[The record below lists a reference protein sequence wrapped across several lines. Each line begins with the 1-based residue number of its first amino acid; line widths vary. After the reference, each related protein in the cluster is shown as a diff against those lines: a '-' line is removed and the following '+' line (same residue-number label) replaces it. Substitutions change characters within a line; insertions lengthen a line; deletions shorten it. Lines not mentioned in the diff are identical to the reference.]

1 MTKKLK
7 CKNCGNTSFET
18 PLKTWQM
25 FSPLPD
31 ADGNITITIMG
42 SFECPNCG
50 KNVKGALKKIK
61 TSQEEGSSYAKRE
74 NLLEA
79 LKSPTSGSKL
89 DLKDLSTSLD
99 IDIGTLKKV
108 IAVYI
113 KKGAVS
119 GRLTNDSFVRE

>member
-1 MTKKLK
+1 
-7 CKNCGNTSFET
+7 
-18 PLKTWQM
+18 M

-31 ADGNITITIMG
+31 RDGNITITVMG

-50 KNVKGALKKIK
+50 INVKGAIKKIK
-61 TSQEEGSSYAKRE
+61 TDQTEGGTYDKRE
-74 NLLEA
+74 KLLET
-79 LKSPTSGSKL
+79 LKSPTLGSKL
-89 DLKDLSTSLD
+89 DLNDLSSTLD